1 MEEGSTGL
9 ITSSQR
15 FELLVEAVTDYA
27 IYMLDI
33 EGRISSWN
41 RGARRIKGY
50 EASEILGRHFSIFFT
65 EEDQRAGK
73 PAIALDTARSS
84 GRFEDEGWRVRKDG
98 TRFWALAVLDSIH
111 DKDGRLIGFG
121 KVTRDMTERREAQRQ
136 I

>member
-1 MEEGSTGL
+1 A
-9 ITSSQR
+9 SQ
-15 FELLVEAVTDYA
+15 
-27 IYMLDI
+27 
-33 EGRISSWN
+33 
-41 RGARRIKGY
+41 
-50 EASEILGRHFSIFFT
+50 ILGRHCSISFT

-136 I
+136 IDQMREQLAQAQKMEAIGHLTGGIAHDFNNLLQVITG